1 MMPQKPDYP
10 PCPRCRKPFTRRSQ
24 REGLFERGISLVHVY
39 PFRCQLCAH
48 RFLAL
53 HWGACFVKYRPDRR
67 AYVRLPVRYPV
78 TFTGDVMGTGSI
90 ANLSIQGCG
99 IETDA
104 VPPQGAILQLTLHE
118 INGQP
123 AIEVE
128 AAVVRS
134 VVPRLRQVGVEFLR
148 LQAGEQER
156 LRRVVETHW
165 HGRSIDQNTTIGG
178 RSSPA

>member
-10 PCPRCRKPFTRRSQ
+10 PCPQCRKPFTRRSQ
-24 REGLFERGISLVHVY
+24 REGLFERCLSLVHVY

-48 RFLAL
+48 RFRAL
-53 HWGACFVKYRPDRR
+53 NWGANFVKYRPDRR

-78 TFTGDVMGTGSI
+78 TFTGDMTGAGTI

-118 INGQP
+118 TNGQP

-134 VVPRLRQVGVEFLR
+134 VVSRTRQVGVEFLR
-148 LQAGEQER
+148 LQASESER
-156 LRRVVETHW
+156 LRRVIETHW
-165 HGRSIDQNTTIGG
+165 HDLSIEKGTTIGG
-178 RSSPA
+178 RSFPA

>member
-24 REGLFERGISLVHVY
+24 REGLFERCLSLVHVY

-48 RFLAL
+48 RFRAL
-53 HWGACFVKYRPDRR
+53 NWGANFVKYRPDRR

-78 TFTGDVMGTGSI
+78 TFTGDMTGAGTI

-99 IETDA
+99 IETDVA
-104 VPPQGAILQLTLHE
+104 LSQGAILRLTLHE
-118 INGQP
+118 AGGQP

-156 LRRVVETHW
+156 LCRVVETHW
-165 HGRSIDQNTTIGG
+165 HGLSIDKGITIVG